1 MRARESNRGI
11 PGTLLAWSLEE
22 LQHRGMTEAPLG
34 LDTNDPGGAFQLST
48 SLGFEMVAYEAV
60 YAKPIG

>member
-11 PGTLLAWSLEE
+11 PGTLLARSLEE
-22 LQHRGMTEAPLG
+22 LHPRGMTEAPLAV
-34 LDTNDPGGAFQLST
+34 DTNDPGGAFQLST